1 MSRTACAH
9 TSRLARLRALA
20 FIGAAIVTLSAAPAR
35 AETSLD
41 ALAGTWR
48 GAGTMF
54 FEDGTSEAFTC
65 NGYYKAAPN
74 MSVVFRCK
82 GPETKFE
89 LRSKLLK
96 AEGDQVSGVWE
107 ERTYNAA
114 GAASGTASAGKLN
127 VRFSGSLDGSLDM
140 SFTSSSQSVSVS
152 IDTKGT
158 GIKGARLSF
167 SRN

>member
-1 MSRTACAH
+1 MPRAAYPQ
-9 TSRLARLRALA
+9 TSLFARYRALA
-20 FIGAAIVTLSAAPAR
+20 FFCATLAALSANPAR
-35 AETSLD
+35 AQSGLD

-48 GAGTMF
+48 GAGTML

-65 NGYYKAAPN
+65 NGYYRAEPSL
-74 MSVVFRCK
+74 SVVFRCK

-114 GAASGTASAGKLN
+114 GSASGTASAGKLN
-127 VRFSGSLDGSLDM
+127 VRFSGSLDGSLEM
-140 SFTSSSQSVSVS
+140 SFTPSSQSVSVS
-152 IDTKGT
+152 IDTPGT